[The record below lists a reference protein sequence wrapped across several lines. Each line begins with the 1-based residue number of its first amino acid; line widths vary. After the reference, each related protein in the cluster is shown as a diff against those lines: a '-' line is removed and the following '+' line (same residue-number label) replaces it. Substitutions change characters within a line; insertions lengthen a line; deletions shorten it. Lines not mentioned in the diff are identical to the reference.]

1 MLIFSATNEVEE
13 INMRLPMAADRIIAQ
28 DYEIASRLDQL
39 GLSGSELIGVV
50 HQAVAAK
57 ANYVLNHPLNAAG
70 QLSYIYGTGALRD
83 TLRAKEWQIDR
94 TGNIEA
100 TYDPKTG
107 IKIVFQNAD
116 SACEDRRDPKA
127 ISDKGPA
134 AIKAVDLG
142 QQSLF
147 PEYDAEDEEKRKKEN
162 AALWYL
168 FVYINGD
175 DVRAELSFPKRIEE
189 GQFKG
194 FNERIYII
202 KPGEWASMM
211 PKTDDDEPPAQDFEV
226 NVTRKS

>member
-1 MLIFSATNEVEE
+1 MSADRVVSQDFEVE
-13 INMRLPMAADRIIAQ
+13 
-28 DYEIASRLDQL
+28 SRLNQL
-39 GLSGSELIGVV
+39 GLTTRELIGVV
-50 HQAVAAK
+50 QQAVAAK
-57 ANYVLNHPLNAAG
+57 AAFVLNHPLNAAG

-83 TLRAKEWQIDR
+83 ALRAKGWEIDR
-94 TGNIEA
+94 TGNIES
-100 TYDPKTG
+100 TYDSKSG

-116 SACEDRRDPKA
+116 SACDDSRDPKA

-134 AIKAVDLG
+134 ACKAVDQG
-142 QQSLF
+142 QGYLF
-147 PEYDAEDEEKRKKEN
+147 PEYAAEDEAKSKRDN

-175 DVRAELSFPKRIEE
+175 DVRAELSFPKRIED

-202 KPGEWASMM
+202 KPSEWASMM
-211 PKTDDDEPPAQDFEV
+211 PKVDDGEPPAQDFEI

>member
-1 MLIFSATNEVEE
+1 
-13 INMRLPMAADRIIAQ
+13 MAADRIFAQ

-39 GLSGSELIGVV
+39 GLSASELIGVV

-57 ANYVLNHPLNAAG
+57 ANFVLNQPLNAAG

-83 TLRAKEWQIDR
+83 MLRTKGWEIDR
-94 TGNIEA
+94 TGSIEA
-100 TYDPKTG
+100 TFDPRTG

-116 SACEDRRDPKA
+116 SACDDRRDPKA
-127 ISDKGPA
+127 ISDKGPSA
-134 AIKAVDLG
+134 SKAVDIG
-142 QQSLF
+142 QYNLF
-147 PEYDAEDEEKRKKEN
+147 AEFDVEDRAKHKKEN
-162 AALWYL
+162 ASLWYF

-175 DVRAELSFPKRIEE
+175 DVRAELSFPKHIED

-202 KPGEWASMM
+202 KPDEWASMM
-211 PKTDDDEPPAQDFEV
+211 PKQVDDEPDAQDFEI

>member
-1 MLIFSATNEVEE
+1 
-13 INMRLPMAADRIIAQ
+13 MAADRVVSQ
-28 DYEIASRLDQL
+28 DYEVESRLSRL
-39 GLSGSELIGVV
+39 GLTASELIGVV

-57 ANYVLNHPLNAAG
+57 AAFVLNHPLNAAG

-83 TLRAKEWQIDR
+83 TLRAKGWEIDR
-94 TGNIEA
+94 TGNIES
-100 TYDPKTG
+100 TYNPTTG
-107 IKIVFQNAD
+107 MKIVFQNAD
-116 SACEDRRDPKA
+116 SACDYSRDPKA
-127 ISDKGPA
+127 LSDKGPA
-134 AIKAVDLG
+134 ASKAVNLG
-142 QQSLF
+142 QYSLF
-147 PEYDAEDEEKRKKEN
+147 PEYEKEDEEKRKKEN

-175 DVRAELSFPKRIEE
+175 DVRAELSFPKRIED

-211 PKTDDDEPPAQDFEV
+211 PKADDNEPPAQDFEI

>member
-1 MLIFSATNEVEE
+1 
-13 INMRLPMAADRIIAQ
+13 MAADRIVSQ
-28 DYEIASRLDQL
+28 DYEVGSRLDQL
-39 GLSGSELIGVV
+39 GLSASELIGVV

-57 ANYVLNHPLNAAG
+57 ADFVLNHPLNAAG

-83 TLRAKEWQIDR
+83 ALRTKGWEIDR

-100 TYDPKTG
+100 TYNPKTG
-107 IKIVFQNAD
+107 MKIVFQNAD
-116 SACEDRRDPKA
+116 SACEDGRDPRA

-134 AIKAVDLG
+134 AIRAVDVG
-142 QQSLF
+142 QSSLF
-147 PEYDAEDEEKRKKEN
+147 PEYDIEDQEKRKREN
-162 AALWYL
+162 ASLWYV

-202 KPGEWASMM
+202 NPGEWASMM
-211 PKTDDDEPPAQDFEV
+211 PKAEDSDPPAQDFDI

>member
-1 MLIFSATNEVEE
+1 
-13 INMRLPMAADRIIAQ
+13 MAADRIVAQ
-28 DYEIASRLDQL
+28 DYEVANRLDQF
-39 GLSGSELIGVV
+39 GLSASELITVV

-57 ANYVLNHPLNAAG
+57 ANFVLNHPLNAAG

-83 TLRAKEWQIDR
+83 TLRPKGWQIDR
-94 TGNIEA
+94 NGNIEA
-100 TYDPKTG
+100 TFDPETG

-116 SACEDRRDPKA
+116 TACEDGRDPKA

-134 AIKAVDLG
+134 ASKAVDLG
-142 QQSLF
+142 QGYLF
-147 PEYDAEDEEKRKKEN
+147 PEYEVEEREKHRREN

-175 DVRAELSFPKRIEE
+175 DVRVELSFPKRIED

-211 PKTDDDEPPAQDFEV
+211 PKVADDDEGPAQDFEI
-226 NVTRKS
+226 NVTRKN

>member
-1 MLIFSATNEVEE
+1 MTAG
-13 INMRLPMAADRIIAQ
+13 RIVAQ
-28 DYEIASRLDQL
+28 DYEVASRLDQL
-39 GLSGSELIGVV
+39 GLSASELISVV
-50 HQAVAAK
+50 QQAVAAK
-57 ANYVLNHPLNAAG
+57 ANFVLNQPANAAG

-83 TLRAKEWQIDR
+83 VLRLKGWEIDR

-100 TYDPKTG
+100 TFDPKTG

-116 SACEDRRDPKA
+116 SACDDDRDPKA
-127 ISDKGPA
+127 ISEKGPA
-134 AIKAVDLG
+134 ARKAVDLG
-142 QQSLF
+142 QQNLF
-147 PEYDAEDEEKRKKEN
+147 PEFDAEDRKRHLREN

-175 DVRAELSFPKRIEE
+175 DVRTELSFPKRIED

-211 PKTDDDEPPAQDFEV
+211 PKVADDDEGPVQDFEIS
-226 NVTRKS
+226 VTRRS

>member
-1 MLIFSATNEVEE
+1 MAT
-13 INMRLPMAADRIIAQ
+13 DRIVAQ
-28 DYEIASRLDQL
+28 DYEVASRLDQL
-39 GLSGSELIGVV
+39 GLSASELIGVV

-57 ANYVLNHPLNAAG
+57 AGFVLNHPVNAAG

-83 TLRAKEWQIDR
+83 TLRAKGWQIDR

-116 SACEDRRDPKA
+116 SACDDRRDPKA

-134 AIKAVDLG
+134 ASKAVDLG
-142 QQSLF
+142 QRSLF
-147 PEYDAEDEEKRKKEN
+147 PEYDIEDEEKLKREV
-162 AALWYL
+162 APLWYL
-168 FVYINGD
+168 LVYINGD
-175 DVRAELSFPKRIEE
+175 DVRAELSFPKMIDD

-211 PKTDDDEPPAQDFEV
+211 VPKTDDSEAPVQDFEISI
-226 NVTRKS
+226 TRKS